1 MTLDTMVGETIHM
14 ELWRR
19 GTPAAALAPVVGVSQ
34 SVMSK
39 KLRGR
44 VKWSL
49 EEIYRA
55 SRFLEIPVTDLL
67 PPEDGVE
74 LPHMDSNHEPCDFW
88 LAPLASDLPVVA

>member
-1 MTLDTMVGETIHM
+1 MVGETIHM

-55 SRFLEIPVTDLL
+55 SRFLDIPVTDLL
-67 PPEDGVE
+67 PPEDGFE
-74 LPHMDSNHEPCDFW
+74 LPHMDSNHEPCGYW
-88 LAPLASDLPVVA
+88 SAPLPFEASLAA

>member
-19 GTPAAALAPVVGVSQ
+19 GKPASELAPVIGVSQ

-39 KLRGR
+39 KLRGK

-49 EEIYRA
+49 EEIYKA
-55 SRFLEIPVTDLL
+55 SRFLGIPV
-67 PPEDGVE
+67 VE
-74 LPHMDSNHEPCDFW
+74 IMPKEVALPHLDSNQEPCGYW
-88 LAPLASDLPVVA
+88 LAPLGSDTPLAA